1 MERWFP
7 DVSYCHFQSMTGEC
21 LPLEKAV
28 NFRSLSF
35 VDLWPISRLFP
46 LLPCTCLFWNS
57 TFLFGMLW
65 RALPLIISPFL
76 LLSPDL
82 CNCLFYLWEKK
93 MYRAV
98 VFLFRELSHVSAHR
112 LALLLLLDSSLPTLF
127 HHARS
132 GNIFL
137 KNHTKAEIWSI
148 APKGV
153 NPSDS
158 KIAEDVTTQIL
169 NTEKTPVLHRHN
181 WPMGIQQTLSVIPL
195 VVMWFGLFWMWHQ
208 IKYGG
213 FFFSIGMLS
222 HLA

>member
-1 MERWFP
+1 
-7 DVSYCHFQSMTGEC
+7 
-21 LPLEKAV
+21 
-28 NFRSLSF
+28 
-35 VDLWPISRLFP
+35 
-46 LLPCTCLFWNS
+46 
-57 TFLFGMLW
+57 
-65 RALPLIISPFL
+65 
-76 LLSPDL
+76 
-82 CNCLFYLWEKK
+82 

-132 GNIFL
+132 QNIFL
-137 KNHTKAEIWSI
+137 KNHTKAEIFSN

-169 NTEKTPVLHRHN
+169 NTEKTPVLHRHD

-195 VVMWFGLFWMWHQ
+195 VET
-208 IKYGG
+208 
-213 FFFSIGMLS
+213 
-222 HLA
+222 